1 MPDIF
6 VNSPAKPKENATETM
21 TRERRGL
28 KGHHGRR
35 LTAFV
40 LYPEKI
46 KFETKEKDEEVVL
59 LLRQHPIV
67 NVGWILVTVAMVYI
81 PFLVNMLGVLDGLP
95 GSFKLIIILAWYL
108 VTLAFA
114 LESFMGWFFNVYIVT
129 NKRVIDI
136 DFVNLIYKEVSD
148 ANLDKIQDISYSMG
162 GVARTVFN
170 YGDVTIQTAAEV
182 QEFEFKAVP
191 DPARVTKIIKEFME
205 KGKI

>member
-6 VNSPAKPKENATETM
+6 VNSPDMTQEPLVKEAARN
-21 TRERRGL
+21 ERRGR
-28 KGHHGRR
+28 GHHRR
-35 LTAFV
+35 KLTAFV

-59 LLRQHPIV
+59 LLRQHVIV
-67 NVGWILVTVAMVYI
+67 NVGWILIAAVMVVAPAFI
-81 PFLVNMLGVLDGLP
+81 KALGILNSLP
-95 GSFKLIIILAWYL
+95 GELRLIIILAWYL
-108 VTLAFA
+108 ITIAFVM
-114 LESFMGWFFNVYIVT
+114 ESFMGWFFNVYIVT

-136 DFVNLIYKEVSD
+136 DFANLIYKEVSD

-162 GVARTVFN
+162 GVARTIFN
-170 YGDVTIQTAAEV
+170 YGDVSIQTAAEV

-191 DPARVTKIIKEFME
+191 DPARVTGIIKELIT

>member
-6 VNSPAKPKENATETM
+6 VNSPVTPQETSVEE
-21 TRERRGL
+21 TLGYEKKGR
-28 KGHHGRR
+28 GHHGRK

-46 KFETKEKDEEVVL
+46 KFETKEKDEEVIL
-59 LLRQHPIV
+59 LLRQHVIV
-67 NVGWILVTVAMVYI
+67 NLGWILVTAAMI
-81 PFLVNMLGVLDGLP
+81 IAPFFINALGILGSLP
-95 GSFKLIIILAWYL
+95 GEFRLIIMLAWYL
-108 VTLAFA
+108 ITLAFT

-136 DFVNLIYKEVSD
+136 DFANLIYKEVSD

-162 GVARTVFN
+162 GVARTIFN
-170 YGDVTIQTAAEV
+170 YGDVSIQTAAEV

-205 KGKI
+205 KGKV

>member
-6 VNSPAKPKENATETM
+6 VNSPAKSQETTLKETM
-21 TRERRGL
+21 KQERRGR
-28 KGHHGRR
+28 GHHRR
-35 LTAFV
+35 KLTAFV
-40 LYPEKI
+40 LYPDKI

-59 LLRQHPIV
+59 LLRQHVIV
-67 NVGWILVTVAMVYI
+67 NLGWILVAIAMIIAPVFI
-81 PFLVNMLGVLDGLP
+81 NILGILDPLL
-95 GSFKLIIILAWYL
+95 SEFRLIIILAWYL
-108 VTLAFA
+108 ITLAFIM
-114 LESFMGWFFNVYIVT
+114 ESFMGWFFNVYIVT

-136 DFVNLIYKEVSD
+136 DFANLIYKEVSD

-162 GVARTVFN
+162 GVARTIFN
-170 YGDVTIQTAAEV
+170 YGDVSIQTAAEV